1 MVLGVWRL
9 LCLCAPSRDQRIVWH
24 GLGRNSGDCM
34 DCSATGIYTSF
45 IYSSFMAKFKA
56 VLPYLKGRKDASIK
70 AHAGL
75 HEPPLHDDQMQGCV
89 AIPERKERRT
99 YKDTRPEA
107 VFRRVSID
115 SGSCS
120 VM

>member
-1 MVLGVWRL
+1 MGAMDGAGSVAPPVS
-9 LCLCAPSRDQRIVWH
+9 LCAKPRSEE
-24 GLGRNSGDCM
+24 
-34 DCSATGIYTSF
+34 
-45 IYSSFMAKFKA
+45 
-56 VLPYLKGRKDASIK
+56 PSIK

-89 AIPERKERRT
+89 AIPERKERRK

-107 VFRRVSID
+107 VFRRMAVD